1 VEPNTRQTFEARL
14 RTLSNAHLTLTA
26 ENWRGVT
33 LRELILSTLE
43 PVMVEQSHYSAAGPR
58 LRVQPKSAVALSMA
72 IHELCTNAIK
82 YGAQSVAGGRVAI
95 VWDIDDRFRSRWQER
110 GGPAVSAPERKGFGS
125 LRIERASL
133 AVQVDG
139 EVQNRLCRRRRRLH
153 HRCALGRRGR
163 GGCGLIVLCPRAEAS
178 KRGALRWRPASED
191 AFEAGR

>member
-1 VEPNTRQTFEARL
+1 VEPNARQTFEARL

-33 LRELILSTLE
+33 MRELILSTLE
-43 PVMVEQSHYSAAGPR
+43 PVMVEQNHFSAAGR
-58 LRVQPKSAVALSMA
+58 HLRVQPKSAVALSMA
-72 IHELCTNAIK
+72 IHELCTNAIT
-82 YGAQSVAGGRVAI
+82 YGALSVAGGRVAI
-95 VWDIDDRFRSRWQER
+95 VWDIDADRFRLRWQER
-110 GGPAVSAPERKGFGS
+110 GAPAVSAPERKGFGS
-125 LRIERASL
+125 LMIERAL

-139 EVQNRLCRRRRRLH
+139 EVNRQCRRRRRLH

-178 KRGALRWRPASED
+178 KRGALQWRPASED